1 MLNSTHSSSRSAKKT
16 RNEKKTPS
24 ARLTEAPVQ
33 SQDAKSF
40 WVDGRAS
47 KMRRRTRLPAHPV
60 AYKPSPL
67 VASWR
72 LGDLSDRAATS
83 R

>member
-33 SQDAKSF
+33 SQDAKSR
-40 WVDGRAS
+40 GELAR
-47 KMRRRTRLPAHPV
+47 
-60 AYKPSPL
+60 
-67 VASWR
+67 
-72 LGDLSDRAATS
+72 
-83 R
+83 

>member
-33 SQDAKSF
+33 SQDAKTA
-40 WVDGRAS
+40 DG
-47 KMRRRTRLPAHPV
+47 MNRREKPV
-60 AYKPSPL
+60 PS
-67 VASWR
+67 R
-72 LGDLSDRAATS
+72 ER
-83 R
+83 RE